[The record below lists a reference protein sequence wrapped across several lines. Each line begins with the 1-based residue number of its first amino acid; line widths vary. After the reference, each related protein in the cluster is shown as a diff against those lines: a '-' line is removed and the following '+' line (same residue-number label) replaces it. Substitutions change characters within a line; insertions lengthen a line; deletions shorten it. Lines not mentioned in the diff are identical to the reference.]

1 MTQLLL
7 SRIVIYSIPTSGS
20 FVFFLSAPLHWPLQ
34 GQGQHHV
41 SLRLITVK
49 CVKNQAEENCVSE
62 QTCNLIA
69 LTGVAVATVTPVVTG
84 LAVNVPL
91 LTGTAGS
98 FTLPLAVIGVIKL
111 AAAASIS
118 GVDVFGPIFQLAGLG
133 KGLLPGRLAK
143 FAASDLYSRQWKVA
157 TCFPQLFTFLELI
170 QDLRADGP

>member
-1 MTQLLL
+1 M
-7 SRIVIYSIPTSGS
+7 
-20 FVFFLSAPLHWPLQ
+20 
-34 GQGQHHV
+34 
-41 SLRLITVK
+41 
-49 CVKNQAEENCVSE
+49 
-62 QTCNLIA
+62 
-69 LTGVAVATVTPVVTG
+69 ATLDPVVTG

-143 FAASDLYSRQWKVA
+143 FVPSDLYSRQGKVVE
-157 TCFPQLFTFLELI
+157 CFPQLLTVLELI

>member
-1 MTQLLL
+1 M
-7 SRIVIYSIPTSGS
+7 
-20 FVFFLSAPLHWPLQ
+20 
-34 GQGQHHV
+34 
-41 SLRLITVK
+41 
-49 CVKNQAEENCVSE
+49 
-62 QTCNLIA
+62 
-69 LTGVAVATVTPVVTG
+69 ATLDPVVTG

-143 FAASDLYSRQWKVA
+143 FVASDHYSKERKGGQMFPA
-157 TCFPQLFTFLELI
+157 TAHPGLKS
-170 QDLRADGP
+170 

>member
-1 MTQLLL
+1 M
-7 SRIVIYSIPTSGS
+7 
-20 FVFFLSAPLHWPLQ
+20 
-34 GQGQHHV
+34 
-41 SLRLITVK
+41 
-49 CVKNQAEENCVSE
+49 KNHAEEDCVSD

-69 LTGVAVATVTPVVTG
+69 LTGVAVATLDPVVTG

-133 KGLLPGRLAK
+133 KGLLPGKA
-143 FAASDLYSRQWKVA
+143 
-157 TCFPQLFTFLELI
+157 C
-170 QDLRADGP
+170 

>member
-1 MTQLLL
+1 M
-7 SRIVIYSIPTSGS
+7 
-20 FVFFLSAPLHWPLQ
+20 
-34 GQGQHHV
+34 
-41 SLRLITVK
+41 
-49 CVKNQAEENCVSE
+49 KNQAEENCVSD

-143 FAASDLYSRQWKVA
+143 FVASESDLYSRQGKVDKSY
-157 TCFPQLFTFLELI
+157 PQLLAVLELI
-170 QDLRADGP
+170 